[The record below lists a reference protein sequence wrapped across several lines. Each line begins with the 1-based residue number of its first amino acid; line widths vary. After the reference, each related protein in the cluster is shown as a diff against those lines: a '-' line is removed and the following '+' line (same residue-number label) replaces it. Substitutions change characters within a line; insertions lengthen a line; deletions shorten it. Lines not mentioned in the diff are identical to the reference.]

1 MRHFLCGLLAILAVI
16 CWACS
21 PLGFLAQKDRST
33 NIQLPTPTSFGSPA
47 AVITPTTNGPAL
59 TPFVIPV
66 ATPSKVISSST
77 AFESK
82 IYNYTLKLP
91 VSWYGVS
98 GGIISAGVRGDVF
111 YPRKPGVEAY
121 ITVFAEDLNPS
132 VNLDSYVDASVNNIS
147 RIAGVRVQK
156 LGDYRGGLI
165 SGQWLAWTDFS
176 KSPEVFYIRQLVW
189 IYGGKAWVMTLR
201 SKRKNLSSYGS
212 VLEFMAATWR
222 AE

>member
-1 MRHFLCGLLAILAVI
+1 MKHLLSGLLAILIAT

-21 PLGFLAQKDRST
+21 PLGFLTQGSGSSKVH
-33 NIQLPTPTSFGSPA
+33 LPTPTGFSSPA
-47 AVITPTTNGPAL
+47 AVVTPTTNSPAS
-59 TPFVIPV
+59 TPSVIPS
-66 ATPSKVISSST
+66 ATPSKVISSSI

-91 VSWYGVS
+91 AGWYGVS
-98 GGIISAGVRGDVF
+98 GGISSAGVQGDVF

-121 ITVFAEDLNPS
+121 ITVFAEDLNPG

-147 RIAGVRVQK
+147 RIAGVRVQR

-189 IYGGKAWVMTLR
+189 VYGSKAWVMTLR
-201 SKRKNLSSYGS
+201 SKDKNLSNYIS